1 MVRGGKHIA
10 RGPGA
15 VLAAGLLLTCPVA
28 CTSDDEPSGE
38 PSGWTFLGDEVVD
51 VDESLAAADRMWQQ
65 AWSSWDQV
73 VAVPDDSRCW
83 FIADDAGALEQQG
96 VCGPFRGLG
105 TPAAEWVQV
114 QFTPEAP
121 ETGTVRMVPTALS
134 PVQPGVVRRSL
145 TLVRPAGGEP
155 GKDGKVEEGEWDPRV
170 APPTGWPRTL
180 PVGRVRS
187 GTVQRFGAEV
197 VARGRVRVD
206 GFVQTVRVVRPRKVQ
221 LADRGTYVPR
231 KGQAFAEFRF
241 APFDSHRA
249 VEAGLALDQSIEAGE
264 IRLRVESGGRS
275 WSGVHTTPVAGP
287 VGQGQAAVVEPPSG
301 LFVLPQWPPW
311 DEPTFTV
318 VVGRKTYDL
327 RPVP

>member
-1 MVRGGKHIA
+1 MRWLGV
-10 RGPGA
+10 
-15 VLAAGLLLTCPVA
+15 VLAPAVVLAGLTA
-28 CTSDDEPSGE
+28 CTSDDEPPGE

-121 ETGTVRMVPTALS
+121 ETETETGTVRMVPTALS

-145 TLVRPAGGEP
+145 TLVRPAGEGQ
-155 GKDGKVEEGEWDPRV
+155 GKDRKVEEGEWDPRV
-170 APPTGWPRTL
+170 APPKGWPRTL
-180 PVGRVRS
+180 PVGRVKS
-187 GTVQRFGAEV
+187 GPVQRFGAEV

-231 KGQAFAEFRF
+231 QGQAFAEFRF

-264 IRLRVESGGRS
+264 IRLGVESGGRS
-275 WSGVHTTPVAGP
+275 WSGVYTTPVAGP
-287 VGQGQAAVVEPPSG
+287 VGQGQAVVVEPPSG
-301 LFVLPQWPPW
+301 LFVLPQWPSW
-311 DEPTFTV
+311 DDPTFTV
-318 VVGRKTYDL
+318 VVGQKTYDL
-327 RPVP
+327 RGVP